1 MNNAQYLVEL
11 DRAAYEY
18 APNLS
23 EHTHECEYS
32 AINVAVLERSS
43 FKAGVDWRHKRTDP
57 EKEKMKELLNR
68 LHNWLQS
75 NFPTSDEDIYNIAM
89 DASKLLNQLNQ
100 QS

>member
-11 DRAAYEY
+11 DRAAHESYEASQY
-18 APNLS
+18 TA
-23 EHTHECEYS
+23 
-32 AINVAVLERSS
+32 
-43 FKAGVDWRHKRTDP
+43 FKAGADWRDKRPDP

-75 NFPTSDEDIYNIAM
+75 NFPTSDEDIFNIAM